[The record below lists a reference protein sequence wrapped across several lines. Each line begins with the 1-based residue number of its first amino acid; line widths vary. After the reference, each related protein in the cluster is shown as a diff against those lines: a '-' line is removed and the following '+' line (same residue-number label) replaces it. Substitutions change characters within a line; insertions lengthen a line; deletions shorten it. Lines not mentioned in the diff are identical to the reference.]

1 VHAALIVFIVG
12 IDRPTRAAVKVEL
25 EETGREGNTWGDV
38 EWRPALARAPAGEL
52 LPASADAIDTDTTE
66 ATEAVPVHTANGV
79 EGRRAVIQREIRV
92 VERCELVGIQ
102 WFEAGRIQRK
112 NMRGQQGRRGREG
125 GGDRVVEVPRRL
137 DCVGGQVL
145 VGRAPGA

>member
-52 LPASADAIDTDTTE
+52 LPASADAID
-66 ATEAVPVHTANGV
+66 TANGV